1 VPSKPVAPSL
11 GLEVRP
17 INLRN
22 IGEIERTIAAFA
34 LSPNGGLIVT
44 GSALSVVHR
53 KLLIGLAAQHKSSR
67 RASVVHAGEWFK
79 KVWRIRWHTQRT
91 DRVSTVS
98 ISMHQSGLNVSV

>member
-1 VPSKPVAPSL
+1 
-11 GLEVRP
+11 VRP

-79 KVWRIRWHTQRT
+79 KKYGEYAGI
-91 DRVSTVS
+91 
-98 ISMHQSGLNVSV
+98 LNVPIA